1 MRVPR
6 QGCAPRGAGLTLT
19 SAEQGT
25 RQRRVWPWKSGG
37 TPTSTSQR
45 SGGMSPG
52 GLDAPGSAEGTASYL
67 AGWRQRLD
75 AGQLPALLGT
85 DQHRPLSLSPLPS
98 PAPFP
103 SPSPDHPSAGPC
115 HGHPEV
121 LSVLLPPWPGVI
133 IAHLG
138 YSRWTEGRHLLVKGS
153 NAHSLNRDSL
163 NVSSRY

>member
-1 MRVPR
+1 MQASSRHCWGPTDIVPCPCPHSHL
-6 QGCAPRGAGLTLT
+6 QP
-19 SAEQGT
+19 
-25 RQRRVWPWKSGG
+25 
-37 TPTSTSQR
+37 
-45 SGGMSPG
+45 
-52 GLDAPGSAEGTASYL
+52 
-67 AGWRQRLD
+67 
-75 AGQLPALLGT
+75 
-85 DQHRPLSLSPLPS
+85 H
-98 PAPFP
+98 
-103 SPSPDHPSAGPC
+103 GPC

>member
-1 MRVPR
+1 
-6 QGCAPRGAGLTLT
+6 
-19 SAEQGT
+19 
-25 RQRRVWPWKSGG
+25 
-37 TPTSTSQR
+37 
-45 SGGMSPG
+45 MSPG
-52 GLDAPGSAEGTASYL
+52 GLDAPGSAEGMASYL
-67 AGWRQRLD
+67 PGWRQRLD

-85 DQHRPLSLSPLPS
+85 DRHRPLSLSPLPS

-103 SPSPDHPSAGPC
+103 SPSPSLSPSQDHPSVGPC

-133 IAHLG
+133 IALLG